1 MNKRS
6 IPRHVDGRVKIGP
19 MTALNFIKFFPIFII
34 EIFVILSKF
43 NPITLFIGVL
53 VIGLTII
60 LFAEFNN
67 KETGLDILKDIIK
80 YELEG
85 DIIYERGCG
94 LKDVHKIVW
103 NKIEDTKE
111 K

>member
-19 MTALNFIKFFPIFII
+19 MTARNFIKFFPIFII
-34 EIFVILSKF
+34 EVFAILSNF
-43 NPITLFIGVL
+43 SPITLFFGVL
-53 VIGLTII
+53 SIGLTTI

-67 KETGLDILKDIIK
+67 RETGLDILKDIIK

-85 DIIYERGCG
+85 DIIYERGCE
-94 LKDVHKIVW
+94 LEDVHKVIW
-103 NKIEDTKE
+103 NKIQDTKE